1 MTIQGINPK
10 DRMMNAHYQLRRPI
24 APTAKISPNLRS
36 CLMFSKIL
44 DFMVSE
50 KGRKALIA
58 VSIASAAFFTLAAIL
73 VFAGVIY

>member
-1 MTIQGINPK
+1 
-10 DRMMNAHYQLRRPI
+10 
-24 APTAKISPNLRS
+24 
-36 CLMFSKIL
+36 MFSKIL

-73 VFAGVIY
+73 VFAGVIYYQDAHPPIRLPGRLSGGT

>member
-1 MTIQGINPK
+1 
-10 DRMMNAHYQLRRPI
+10 
-24 APTAKISPNLRS
+24 
-36 CLMFSKIL
+36 MFSKIL

-50 KGRKALIA
+50 KGEKALIA